1 MMQCGSSLRG
11 QDSALT
17 DDGGVFNNIFII
29 HIMRPL
35 RRTLAIVRCVILLL
49 PRSQFHNYQ
58 KIISIFWETA
68 DISICNETIF
78 GSVLLQIKRLLIL
91 CFVHIVLS
99 KSIIGYL
106 LHGDV
111 DNYIFYI
118 IYDHGSILAVPG

>member
-49 PRSQFHNYQ
+49 PLRLYL
-58 KIISIFWETA
+58 ISMYFWETA

-78 GSVLLQIKRLLIL
+78 GSVLLQIKRLLF
-91 CFVHIVLS
+91 FVCMYCTF
-99 KSIIGYL
+99 K
-106 LHGDV
+106 V
-111 DNYIFYI
+111 DNWIFT
-118 IYDHGSILAVPG
+118 AWRCR